1 MLPEK
6 EWFTIDEVAE
16 RWGVQ
21 KDLVEHYLL
30 TDKLTAS
37 LDVPLIFHSKGAIDG
52 IKDISNYRDFTY
64 ALMSSSQASILI
76 RHEKF
81 FVTLKLAEINDSLP
95 YNISRADVLIT
106 YNNLKKFEDKYDVS
120 IKTEPNITTLAGHSI
135 SNIPPYLDPGHEHYS
150 EELAAAIMSWEYASS
165 KNPPKCDFKGYV
177 EERLNKMPGL
187 YDGAKERIA
196 IVANPHKNTGR
207 RSKKIKK

>member
-30 TDKLTAS
+30 TGKLTAS
-37 LDVPLIFHSKGAIDG
+37 LYVPLIFHKIGVIEG
-52 IKDISNYRDFTY
+52 IKDIRDYRDFTY
-64 ALMSSSQASILI
+64 ALMASNSASISFC
-76 RHEKF
+76 HEKF
-81 FVTLKLAEINDSLP
+81 GVILKLDEINACIP
-95 YNISRADVLIT
+95 NKISKSDVIVT
-106 YNNLKKFEDKYDVS
+106 YTNLKTFEDKYDVS
-120 IKTEPNITTLAGHSI
+120 IKSGSNIATLAGHSI

-165 KNPPKCDFKGYV
+165 KNPPKCDFKRYA

-207 RSKKIKK
+207 RSKK